1 MADLTQKDAAI
12 IERDR
17 LLQFSQYGT
26 AAVVVLHDKRGES
39 LRTIQRFWNRY
50 RKTTRENAT
59 YFRFRIADSRSEYAA
74 DMRSLGDGGTLT
86 VLGARYRVTKVE
98 GWQPGESR
106 IWTVTANAE
115 DAPSQEFN
123 RAP

>member
-1 MADLTQKDAAI
+1 MADLTQRDAAI

-26 AAVVVLHDKRGES
+26 AAVVVFYDKRGTEV
-39 LRTIQRFWNRY
+39 LTVRRFWNRY

-59 YFRFRIADSRSEYAA
+59 YFRFRVADFKSEYAA
-74 DMRSLGDGGTLT
+74 AIRAAGDGGSAT
-86 VLGARYRVTKVE
+86 VLDARYRITKAE